1 MQLTWFDTRL
11 NKHANVTY
19 SKYILAAITKKIF
32 EDFAVDALYDLEINL
47 RGKIAHAWDQPKM
60 LPFLGAYKNLIKL
73 R

>member
-1 MQLTWFDTRL
+1 MS
-11 NKHANVTY
+11 H
-19 SKYILAAITKKIF
+19 ILAAITKKLF

-60 LPFLGAYKNLIKL
+60 QPFLGAYKNLIKL